1 MGPPQQSNQRISS
14 PPQKSLKESYV
25 APQKDLVE
33 NQFQT
38 ASVSEVK
45 ELKKAMDFDEMPVNG
60 RGRKFEE
67 LLEEQLGSQSP
78 S

>member
-1 MGPPQQSNQRISS
+1 M
-14 PPQKSLKESYV
+14 

-67 LLEEQLGSQSP
+67 LLEEQLGS
-78 S
+78 